1 MKTIIPLLLLSM
13 LTACSSVP
21 QVSHVSQKT
30 ATNPEGLKDSELV
43 QAQQAR
49 IDKLEREMERREMQ
63 MKFDHL
69 KELQTVQIKQAQ
81 PAPGHVSC
89 KLLCF

>member
-1 MKTIIPLLLLSM
+1 MKTIIPVLLLSM
-13 LTACSSVP
+13 LTACSTVALP
-21 QVSHVSQKT
+21 QKS
-30 ATNPEGLKDSELV
+30 ATNPEGLRDSDLV
-43 QAQQAR
+43 QVQQAR

-69 KELQTVQIKQAQ
+69 KELQSVQIKQVQ

>member
-13 LTACSSVP
+13 LTACSTVALP
-21 QVSHVSQKT
+21 TKT

-63 MKFDHL
+63 LKYEHL
-69 KELQTVQIKQAQ
+69 KELQNVQIKQVQQ

>member
-1 MKTIIPLLLLSM
+1 MKTIIPLLLISM

-21 QVSHVSQKT
+21 QVSQKT

>member
-21 QVSHVSQKT
+21 QKSAH
-30 ATNPEGLKDSELV
+30 NPEGLRDAELI
-43 QAQQAR
+43 QSQQAR

-63 MKFDHL
+63 LRFDHL
-69 KELQTVQIKQAQ
+69 KELQTVQTKQIQ

>member
-13 LTACSSVP
+13 LTACSTVALP
-21 QVSHVSQKT
+21 PKT
-30 ATNPEGLKDSELV
+30 AINPEGLKDSELV

-49 IDKLEREMERREMQ
+49 IDKLEREMERREIQ

-69 KELQTVQIKQAQ
+69 KELQTVQIKQVQ

>member
-1 MKTIIPLLLLSM
+1 MKTIILLLLLSM

-21 QVSHVSQKT
+21 QKSAH
-30 ATNPEGLKDSELV
+30 NPEGLRDIELI

-49 IDKLEREMERREMQ
+49 IEKMEREMERREMQ

-69 KELQTVQIKQAQ
+69 KELQTVQIKQVQ
-81 PAPGHVSC
+81 PAPGHVNC

>member
-1 MKTIIPLLLLSM
+1 MKSIIPLLLLSL

-21 QVSHVSQKT
+21 QTPQKNVH
-30 ATNPEGLKDSELV
+30 NPEGLRDSDLV
-43 QAQQAR
+43 QVQQAR
-49 IDKLEREMERREMQ
+49 IEKLERDMERREMQ

-69 KELQTVQIKQAQ
+69 KELQSVQIKQVQ

>member
-13 LTACSSVP
+13 LTACSTVALP
-21 QVSHVSQKT
+21 TKT

-49 IDKLEREMERREMQ
+49 IDKLEREMERREIQ

-69 KELQTVQIKQAQ
+69 KELQTVQIKQVQ

>member
-21 QVSHVSQKT
+21 QVSQKT

-63 MKFDHL
+63 MKFEHL

-81 PAPGHVSC
+81 PVPGHVSC

>member
-1 MKTIIPLLLLSM
+1 MKTIIPLLLVSM
-13 LTACSSVP
+13 LTACSSGP
-21 QVSHVSQKT
+21 QVSQKT
-30 ATNPEGLKDSELV
+30 ATNPEGLRDSELV

>member
-13 LTACSSVP
+13 LTACSTVALP
-21 QVSHVSQKT
+21 QKS
-30 ATNPEGLKDSELV
+30 ATNPEGLRDPELI
-43 QAQQAR
+43 QMQQAR
-49 IDKLEREMERREMQ
+49 IDKMEREMERREMQ

-69 KELQTVQIKQAQ
+69 KELQTVQIKQVQ
-81 PAPGHVSC
+81 SSPGHVSC

>member
-1 MKTIIPLLLLSM
+1 MKTFIPLLLLSM

-21 QVSHVSQKT
+21 QTAQKSVH
-30 ATNPEGLKDSELV
+30 NPEGLRDPELIQV
-43 QAQQAR
+43 QQAR

-69 KELQTVQIKQAQ
+69 KELQTVQIKQVQ

>member
-21 QVSHVSQKT
+21 TTPQKSVH
-30 ATNPEGLKDSELV
+30 NPEGLRDAELI

-49 IDKLEREMERREMQ
+49 IDKMEREMERREMQ
-63 MKFDHL
+63 LRFDHL
-69 KELQTVQIKQAQ
+69 KELQTVQIKQTQ

-89 KLLCF
+89 KILCF